1 MGDWY
6 VDVVSYNR
14 IIESISYRLVQ
25 LENQALEVELSS
37 LSAGS

>member
-14 IIESISYRLVQ
+14 IIVSISYRLVQ
-25 LENQALEVELSS
+25 LENQDLEVELSS